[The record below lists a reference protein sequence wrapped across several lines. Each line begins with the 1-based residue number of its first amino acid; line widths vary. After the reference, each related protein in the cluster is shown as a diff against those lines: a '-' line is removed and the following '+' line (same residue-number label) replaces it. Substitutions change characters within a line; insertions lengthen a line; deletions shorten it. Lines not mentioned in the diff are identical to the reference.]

1 MAIREE
7 KKENDRLR
15 EAYIDEKNKP
25 GPPMMI
31 EIEANQNQVE
41 ENTRQMNKMQGD
53 ENYALMLSN
62 RQAIKRAKEDSIAE
76 FNAKY

>member
-1 MAIREE
+1 MLDYKDYQERQLIESSQKKRACKKQLAVGMAIKEE
-7 KKENDRLR
+7 KKESERLR

-41 ENTRQMNKMQGD
+41 ENTR
-53 ENYALMLSN
+53 
-62 RQAIKRAKEDSIAE
+62 
-76 FNAKY
+76 

>member
-1 MAIREE
+1 
-7 KKENDRLR
+7 
-15 EAYIDEKNKP
+15 
-25 GPPMMI
+25 
-31 EIEANQNQVE
+31 
-41 ENTRQMNKMQGD
+41 MNKMQGD